1 MKVNNLIKIIDKYGV
16 DLLNFDFN
24 NNIII
29 IKTEEAKICVKRDI
43 IKIRIINYHKN
54 AKTTKK

>member
-29 IKTEEAKICVKRDI
+29 IKSEEAKICEKRDI

-54 AKTTKK
+54 AKTTIK

>member
-1 MKVNNLIKIIDKYGV
+1 MKVNNLIKI
-16 DLLNFDFN
+16 
-24 NNIII
+24 NIII